1 MLPRGSSCGPRG
13 SSSKRPASGASA
25 GSCERSSSARLSTSG
40 KSPPGE
46 LLLLPPACA
55 AESGGGGGGEA
66 GTRIS
71 KGSPVWRPAGTVTIS
86 SSPAGVLT
94 CSGSPAATPAG
105 TVTRIR
111 TGSASAVAA
120 MLGGATRARIE
131 GEAERKAWDARASQS
146 MCVRC

>member
-40 KSPPGE
+40 KSPP
-46 LLLLPPACA
+46 PACA
-55 AESGGGGGGEA
+55 AESGGGGGGKA

-146 MCVRC
+146 MCVR